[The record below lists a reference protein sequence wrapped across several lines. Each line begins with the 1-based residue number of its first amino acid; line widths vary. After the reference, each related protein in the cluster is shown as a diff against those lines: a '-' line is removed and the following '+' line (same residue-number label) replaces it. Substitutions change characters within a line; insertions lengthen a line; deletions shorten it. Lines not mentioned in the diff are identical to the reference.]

1 MFNMKYK
8 ERLFLSLLTFSLFIA
23 VQAQTYRPQQIKL
36 AERFDSLANNAPRE
50 SAYIQTSKDIYET
63 GEDLWFKVYLLNSQT
78 LIPSLLSKT
87 LYLQLLNEESKKVVW
102 QEKYEIQNGISSG
115 KVYIDN
121 SLPAGDYLLAA
132 CTPNSL
138 FNDTAEFKTLR
149 RVKIVADINPIKTD
163 TTKSKI
169 LFSNPEIVKPNS
181 IQFNTFPEGGEL
193 VSGIQCKLAFKAV
206 NKRGEPIDV
215 KGTLFEDS
223 VPLLEFE
230 SKHAG
235 MGSFNFTPIRSKK
248 YLIRLSHP
256 AIDTTF
262 QLPEISPE
270 GMTITLVER
279 NKESLTFKI
288 SQSANFNQSDFY
300 LRVQCRGIVYGI
312 TEGKI
317 SSQILVKIPL
327 SLLPQGIAEV
337 TLFNNNLIPVAERLV
352 YVNQN
357 RKLNISAQLSE
368 KAYPTRGEVM
378 VKLSVKDENEKPVMA
393 NLGVSVFDKLYQN
406 PRDSNNIQSQ
416 VYLSSQLKGRIFNP
430 TYYFN
435 NSSKNRD
442 ESLDLLMLTQGW
454 RKYIWNETN
463 LERYPKL
470 QKQIIFDGIKGELT
484 INSIWKRIKKEQSFV
499 MAFSPDM
506 DKKSVMVPTD
516 SLGVFMIPP
525 KFLKTYEGYFIYLKP
540 FGPQESKPTITITDP
555 FETINS
561 VMKANVMEYPLSGLW
576 SESGVHAERFSSNAG
591 IVRIKDVTI
600 KGQMGNTLRGKYMGM
615 LDSLAKLEMENSNHD
630 YVCKS
635 NILNCPLHLGSAF
648 NKKPVEGGRYS
659 KQLPSGE
666 WVEITYHYEKKVLTE
681 EDLLKMNN
689 LSRVK
694 PYYANREFYKPNYD
708 KEKEDNIIPDFRNTL
723 LWEPSIFTNEK
734 GEATVSFFCSDINTE
749 FVGRIEGVGGEGLL
763 GTEYFKIAVRKL
775 KANP

>member
-1 MFNMKYK
+1 MSKKLY
-8 ERLFLSLLTFSLFIA
+8 LLFILLI
-23 VQAQTYRPQQIKL
+23 VLHFTLQAQTYSPQQVQL
-36 AERFDSLANNAPRE
+36 AERLHSMANNAIPE
-50 SAYIQTSKDIYET
+50 IAYLQTSKDIYET

-87 LYLQLLNEESKKVVW
+87 LYLQLVNEESKKVVW

-121 SLPAGDYLLAA
+121 SLPEGDYLLAA
-132 CTPNSL
+132 YTPNSL
-138 FNDTAEFKTLR
+138 LNDTIDFKTLR
-149 RVKIVADINPIKTD
+149 RVKIIEDIISLKSD
-163 TTKSKI
+163 TTKSKP
-169 LFSNPEIVKPNS
+169 LLSNPEIVKSNS

-206 NKRGEPIDV
+206 NRRGEPIDV

-223 VPLLEFE
+223 VPLFEFD
-230 SKHAG
+230 SKYAG

-256 AIDTTF
+256 EIDTTF
-262 QLPEISPE
+262 QLPDISPE

-368 KAYPTRGEVM
+368 KAYPTRGKVM
-378 VKLSVKDENEKPVMA
+378 VKLSVKDENGKPVMA

-416 VYLSSQLKGRIFNP
+416 IYLSSQLKGRIYNP
-430 TYYFN
+430 SYYFN
-435 NSSKNRD
+435 GKNRD
-442 ESLDLLMLTQGW
+442 ESLDLLMMTQGW

-506 DKKSVMVPTD
+506 DKKSVMVQTD

-555 FETINS
+555 FETINY
-561 VMKANVMEYPLSGLW
+561 VMKTNVMEYPLSSLAR
-576 SESGVHAERFSSNAG
+576 EEGVHAEIFSSNAG
-591 IVRIKDVTI
+591 VVRIKDITI
-600 KGQMGNTLRGKYMGM
+600 KGQMGNTIHGKYMGT

-666 WVEITYHYEKKVLTE
+666 WVEITYHYAKKVLTE
-681 EDLLKMNN
+681 EDLMKMNN
-689 LSRVK
+689 LSMVK

-708 KEKEDNIIPDFRNTL
+708 KENDNTSIPDFRNTL

-734 GEATVSFFCSDINTE
+734 GEATISFFCSDINTE
-749 FVGRIEGVGGEGLL
+749 FLGRIEGVGGEGLL
-763 GTEYFKIAVRKL
+763 GTEYFKFAVRKL